1 MVDEQGVRTRG
12 RLGRLYH
19 GETRIDFV
27 GRRRLWYAVSII
39 LIVGSIVSI
48 VGREAS
54 PSCHPPLPSFLKGL
68 SCGIEFKGGISVS
81 MPVPP
86 GSPLAGESD
95 TGVVEKV
102 RSAASTAGAT
112 DAQVQVAT
120 DPTTHTRQVIVQTS
134 VGSTETQ
141 TNVQNAVATTVGLD
155 PNSTDISSQQIGSS
169 WGGEITNKA
178 IRALIVFMIVI
189 VAFISYR
196 FEWKMAVAAF
206 LALLHD
212 LLITAGVYSVVGFE
226 VTPSTVIAILTILG
240 YSLYDTVVVFDKVE
254 ENTTMFAT
262 TGKMTYQDSANL
274 AMNQVFMRSLNTSL
288 ATLLPVSAL
297 LFVGAGL
304 FGVGTLKDLALA
316 LFVGIISGTY
326 SSIFV
331 ATPVLSQLKEREPRY
346 RNIRQKVLRDAKRA
360 EQVSALTP
368 SEAAATLGTAGGSA
382 PRRKAEAASVPAD
395 GETVEPATVGTT
407 AKPRTSTRPTQKTS
421 KGARARAGSK
431 KAKRRKRR

>member
-1 MVDEQGVRTRG
+1 MAGG
-12 RLGRLYH
+12 RFSRLYH
-19 GETRIDFV
+19 GQTRIDFV
-27 GRRRLWYAVSII
+27 GRRRLWYILSVILIAVSI
-39 LIVGSIVSI
+39 GSIA
-48 VGREAS
+48 GRTAE
-54 PSCHPPLPSFLKGL
+54 PSCAKSLPSVFKGL
-68 SCGIEFKGGISVS
+68 RCGIEFNGGISLS
-81 MPVPP
+81 MPVPSS
-86 GSPLAGESD
+86 GHLANQSETS
-95 TGVVEKV
+95 VVDQV
-102 RSAASTAGAT
+102 RNVAADAGAT

-120 DPTTHTRQVIVQTS
+120 DPDTGTRQVIVQTS
-134 VGSTETQ
+134 IDSTSAQ
-141 TNVQNAVATTVGLD
+141 TKVQNAVATTVGLD
-155 PNSTDISSQQIGSS
+155 PNSTDISSQQIGGS
-169 WGGEITNKA
+169 WGGEITSKA
-178 IRALIVFMIVI
+178 IRAVIIFMIVV

-196 FEWKMAVAAF
+196 FEWKMALSAF
-206 LALLHD
+206 LALFHD
-212 LLITAGVYSVVGFE
+212 LVITAGVYAVVGFE

-262 TGKMTYQDSANL
+262 TGRMTYQDSANL

-346 RNIRQKVLRDAKRA
+346 RNIREKVLRDSKKA
-360 EQVSALTP
+360 EQSSSLTP
-368 SEAAATLGTAGGSA
+368 AGAAATLGTAGGA
-382 PRRKAEAASVPAD
+382 ARPKTVPAAAASGD
-395 GETVEPATVGTT
+395 GEAPEPVAVGSTP
-407 AKPRTSTRPTQKTS
+407 KPRTSTRPQTS
-421 KGARARAGSK
+421 KGARARSGSK

>member
-1 MVDEQGVRTRG
+1 MADEPVNQRRG

-27 GRRRLWYAVSII
+27 GRRRLWYVISAV
-39 LIVGSIVSI
+39 LIVASIVSVI
-48 VGREAS
+48 GRQAT
-54 PSCHPPLPSFLKGL
+54 PSCHPPLPSAFKGL
-68 SCGIEFKGGISVS
+68 SCGIEFKGGVSVS

-86 GSPLAGESD
+86 GSPLAGESE

-102 RSAASTAGAT
+102 RSAASNAGAT

-120 DPTTHTRQVIVQTS
+120 DPDTNTRHVIVQTS
-134 VGSTETQ
+134 IGSTAAQ
-141 TNVQNAVATTVGLD
+141 TNVENAVATAVGLD
-155 PNSTDISSQQIGSS
+155 PDSTDISSQQIGSS
-169 WGGEITNKA
+169 WGGEITSKA
-178 IRALIVFMIVI
+178 IRAVIIFMIVV

-196 FEWKMAVAAF
+196 FEWKMAFAAF

-226 VTPSTVIAILTILG
+226 VTPSTIIAILTILG

-331 ATPVLSQLKEREPRY
+331 A
-346 RNIRQKVLRDAKRA
+346 
-360 EQVSALTP
+360 
-368 SEAAATLGTAGGSA
+368 
-382 PRRKAEAASVPAD
+382 
-395 GETVEPATVGTT
+395 
-407 AKPRTSTRPTQKTS
+407 
-421 KGARARAGSK
+421 
-431 KAKRRKRR
+431 

>member
-1 MVDEQGVRTRG
+1 MAKG
-12 RLGRLYH
+12 RLHRLYH
-19 GETRIDFV
+19 GETRVDFV
-27 GRRRLWYAVSII
+27 GRRRLWYVISLV
-39 LIVGSIVSI
+39 LIGLSVGSIV
-48 VGREAS
+48 GRNVQ
-54 PSCHPPLPSFLKGL
+54 PSCHPPFPSFFKGL

-81 MPVPP
+81 MPVPSD
-86 GSPLAGESD
+86 GPLADAAD
-95 TGVVEKV
+95 TNVVETV
-102 RSAASTAGAT
+102 RSAASDAGAP

-134 VGSTETQ
+134 VGSTTAQ
-141 TNVQNAVATTVGLD
+141 TNVQNAVATAVGED
-155 PNSTDISSQQIGSS
+155 TNSTDISSQQIGSS

-178 IRALIVFMIVI
+178 VRALIIFLIVI

-226 VTPSTVIAILTILG
+226 VTPSTIIAILTILG

-316 LFVGIISGTY
+316 LFVGILSGTY

-346 RNIRQKVLRDAKRA
+346 KNIRARVLRDATRA
-360 EQVSALTP
+360 QQVSSLTP
-368 SEAAATLGTAGGSA
+368 AEAAASLGTSGGAAS
-382 PRRKAEAASVPAD
+382 RRKSPAAPAAAATD
-395 GETVEPATVGTT
+395 GETVEPVAVGSSV
-407 AKPRTSTRPTQKTS
+407 KPRTSTRPGPKTS
-421 KGARARAGSK
+421 KGARARSGSK